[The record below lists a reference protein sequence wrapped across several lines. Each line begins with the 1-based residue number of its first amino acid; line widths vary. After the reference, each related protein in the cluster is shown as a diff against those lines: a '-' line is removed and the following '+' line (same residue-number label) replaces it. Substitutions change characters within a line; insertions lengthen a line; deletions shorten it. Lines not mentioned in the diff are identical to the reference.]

1 MEDTLTILDNIAE
14 VNYTT
19 GEARLTLQPTE
30 TALCDLLKQNF
41 SGKGH
46 ITVALSGGLDSQFSA
61 NVAKH
66 YADSMSVV
74 TFRHLW
80 DGSVINGQD
89 VATAQNFC
97 EKAGIDFVVEDF
109 DVKHLLS
116 AELMEYCNH
125 YRSISPHITT
135 QLAAIK
141 RSQHIEGT
149 LLLGG
154 EAPIVGV
161 DPDGNV
167 RTTTIPGVTNDNPN
181 TVPTHFVFTHYAPF
195 EFLHIHNGIEV
206 IRDPF
211 WISPDTLY
219 AAYMHNIHTMQTHK
233 SAFYLSTNDMVKSST
248 TQYKINFYTSI
259 NKEFVFVPPLFKQT
273 GFEPLNMYL
282 ASQTGNYDEFDLRYR
297 QPILKNI
304 FSTDWASP
312 TMFDEKTHT
321 FRKAKTTVEGA
332 VLADIE
338 AQLTE
343 SVADITLQENN
354 SYHFNW

>member
-1 MEDTLTILDNIAE
+1 MEDTLTIQDNIAE

-19 GEARLTLQPTE
+19 GEVKLVVQHTE
-30 TALCDLLKQNF
+30 TALCDLLKKNF

-80 DGSVINGQD
+80 DGAVINGQD

-116 AELMEYCNH
+116 TELMEYSNH

-141 RSQHIEGT
+141 RSQHIKGT
-149 LLLGG
+149 LMLGG
-154 EAPIVGV
+154 EAPIAGI
-161 DPDGNV
+161 DQEGNV
-167 RTTTIPGVTNDNPN
+167 KVMSVPGIASHPN
-181 TVPTHFVFTHYAPF
+181 ARPTHFVFTHYAPF

-219 AAYMHNIHTMQTHK
+219 AACMHNMHTMQQHK
-233 SAFYLSTNDMVKSST
+233 SAFHLGNNDTVKSST
-248 TQYKINFYTSI
+248 TPYKVNFYTSI
-259 NKEFVFVPPLFKQT
+259 NKDFVFVPPLFKQT

-297 QPILKNI
+297 HPVLKNI

-321 FRKAKTTVEGA
+321 FRKAKTVLEGA
-332 VLADIE
+332 VLEDME
-338 AQLTE
+338 AVLTE
-343 SVADITLQENN
+343 GVADIALQENN
-354 SYHFNW
+354 TYQFSW